1 MCHQQK
7 WLFYLSNGLHSTCT
21 KIDEQ
26 FKCKCDRVHSIFFSP
41 FRSSFEK
48 ESKGESPIG
57 CYTAKISSEFQ
68 MKLFDHF
75 FFLVDFVVC
84 ERAMP
89 FPFIEHGDDVDSIYH
104 SALFAYTLLEMVK
117 VACRGEYAGIP
128 NRMDSIY
135 LVESWDIQ
143 VLRSSLWGCRNEIE
157 SNANEFKEG
166 KWN

>member
-68 MKLFDHF
+68 IKLFDHF
-75 FFLVDFVVC
+75 FFGRFCCVRASHALPVYRAWGWCRFDLSFCTVRVYITWNGQGRVSWWVRRHSEPDGLNLFSRKLGHSSAPFVVM
-84 ERAMP
+84 RMSKRNR
-89 FPFIEHGDDVDSIYH
+89 IECQWI
-104 SALFAYTLLEMVK
+104 
-117 VACRGEYAGIP
+117 
-128 NRMDSIY
+128 
-135 LVESWDIQ
+135 
-143 VLRSSLWGCRNEIE
+143 
-157 SNANEFKEG
+157 
-166 KWN
+166 